1 MDGQRHGYLSSEKGA
16 VAPIVAVSLV
26 ALIGMGGLA
35 YDVSRGLALRSELES
50 AVDAAALAG
59 ATQLDGSP
67 GSLARATSV
76 ARGALARNPQILAN
90 VAENPNVLI
99 DPNRDIVFLSDL
111 QNHTV
116 TTDPALARFIQINLS
131 PRKLGVLFG
140 AIVRVTNFNVTA
152 HAVAGLGTALCR
164 APPILICD
172 PLGSGQP
179 FNGDANIGLG
189 MVLHPAGNQA
199 WQPGDYGL
207 IASRSF
213 TDQGGK
219 NPLRTG
225 DDVIFDAIA
234 RVDPQ
239 IECIGDFIR
248 VQPVTFQAADAFNVR
263 FDIYKGQAAALS
275 ALANYQPAMD
285 SITGRASTTMAPD
298 TICDPGIST
307 AVAAMRLPPD
317 TCTNGVSPTCNPA
330 LGDGTWDSDQ
340 YFRVNHPNV
349 DPASVAGGATPTRY
363 QVYQWELQNLAA
375 NNSIWGAGQQGTTT
389 GGDADFALPRCNV
402 TATQQVPD
410 RRVISASVVDCSG
423 ISGPLDNVPVIA
435 RVDLFLTEPV
445 QPDNVIYAEVVGS
458 TTTASPAGRATLLTT
473 ARLFE

>member
-1 MDGQRHGYLSSEKGA
+1 MDGRRHGYLSSEAGA
-16 VAPIVAVSLV
+16 VAPIVAISLV

-67 GSLARATSV
+67 GARANATAV
-76 ARGALARNPQILAN
+76 ARGSLAHNPQILADQ
-90 VAENPNVLI
+90 AENPNVVI
-99 DPNRDIVFLSDL
+99 DPNRDIVFLADL
-111 QNHTV
+111 QNHTIA
-116 TTDPALARFIQINLS
+116 TSAADARFIQINLT
-131 PRKLGVLFG
+131 PRRLGVLFG
-140 AIVRVTNFNVTA
+140 ALARVANFNVTA

-164 APPILICD
+164 APPIMICD
-172 PLGSGQP
+172 PLGPGQP
-179 FNGDANIGLG
+179 FSGDANVGAG
-189 MVLHPAGNQA
+189 MILHPAGNHA

-207 IASRSF
+207 VVSRSF
-213 TDQGGK
+213 TNKSG

-239 IECIGDFIR
+239 IDCIGDTVN

-285 SITGRASTTMAPD
+285 SITGLASTTTAPD
-298 TICDPGIST
+298 TICDPGKSST
-307 AVAAMRLPPD
+307 VVAMRLPPD
-317 TCTNGVSPTCNPA
+317 TCAGGASPTCNPA
-330 LGDGTWDSDQ
+330 LGDGTWDRAG
-340 YFRVNHPNV
+340 YFSVNHPND
-349 DPASVAGGATPTRY
+349 DPANVSGGASPTRF
-363 QVYQWELQNLAA
+363 QVYQWELQSLAA
-375 NNSIWGAGQQGTTT
+375 NNSIWGTGQQGSTT
-389 GGDADFALPRCNV
+389 GADADFALPRCNV

-423 ISGPLDNVPVIA
+423 ISGPLEQVPVIA

-445 QPDNVIYAEVVGS
+445 HSDNVIYAEVVGS

>member
-67 GSLARATSV
+67 GSLAKATSV
-76 ARGALARNPQILAN
+76 ARGALARNPQILADT
-90 VAENPNVLI
+90 AEKPNVVI

-116 TTDPALARFIQINLS
+116 TTDPAQARFIQINLT

-140 AIVRVTNFNVTA
+140 AIVRVTNFKVTA
-152 HAVAGLGTALCR
+152 HAVAGLGTALCK
-164 APPILICD
+164 APPIVICD

-189 MVLHPAGNQA
+189 MILHPAGNQA

-207 IASRSF
+207 VVSRSF
-213 TDQGGK
+213 TDQNG

-225 DDVIFDAIA
+225 DDVMFDAIA

-239 IECIGDFIR
+239 IDCIGDTIN

-263 FDIYKGQAAALS
+263 FDIFKGQAAALNT
-275 ALANYQPAMD
+275 LANFQPAMD
-285 SITGRASTTMAPD
+285 SITGRDITTGQN
-298 TICDPGIST
+298 TICDPGASGM
-307 AVAAMRLPPD
+307 AMALPPD
-317 TCTNGVSPTCNPA
+317 ICATGTSPTCNPA
-330 LGDGTWDSDQ
+330 LGDGTWNSAG
-340 YFRVNHPNV
+340 YFSVNHPND
-349 DPASVAGGATPTRY
+349 DPASVSGGATPTRF

-375 NNSIWGAGQQGTTT
+375 NNSIWGTGQQGSIT

-410 RRVISASVVDCSG
+410 RRVISASVVDCGG
-423 ISGPLDNVPVIA
+423 ISGPLEHVPVIA

-445 QPDNVIYAEVVGS
+445 HSDNVIYAEVVGS
-458 TTTASPAGRATLLTT
+458 TTPVSPAGRATLLTT

>member
-1 MDGQRHGYLSSEKGA
+1 MVGPRHGYLSSEAGA

-35 YDVSRGLALRSELES
+35 YDVSRGLALRSELEN

-67 GSLARATSV
+67 GSLAKATAV
-76 ARGALARNPQILAN
+76 ARGALARNPQILADN
-90 VAENPNVLI
+90 AEKPNVLI
-99 DPNRDIVFLSDL
+99 DPNRDILFLSDL

-116 TTDPALARFIQINLS
+116 TTDASEARFIQINLT

-140 AIVRVTNFNVTA
+140 AIARAANFNVTA
-152 HAVAGLGTALCR
+152 HAVAGFGTALCR

-189 MVLHPAGNQA
+189 MILHPAGNQA

-207 IASRSF
+207 VASRSF
-213 TDQGGK
+213 TDQGG

-239 IECIGDFIR
+239 IDCIGDTIN

-263 FDIYKGQAAALS
+263 FDIYKGQADALK

-298 TICDPGIST
+298 TICDPGMST
-307 AVAAMRLPPD
+307 TVGAMPLPPD
-317 TCTNGVSPTCNPA
+317 TCATGTNPSCSPA
-330 LGDGTWDSDQ
+330 LGDGTWDATT
-340 YFRVNHPNV
+340 YFGVNHPNIA
-349 DPASVAGGATPTRY
+349 PGSVAGGATPTRF

-375 NNSIWGAGQQGTTT
+375 NNSIWGTGQQGSVT

-410 RRVISASVVDCSG
+410 RRVISASVVDCTG
-423 ISGPLDNVPVIA
+423 ISGPLEHVPVIA
-435 RVDLFLTEPV
+435 RVDLFLTQPV
-445 QPDNVIYAEVVGS
+445 DINNVIYAEVVGS
-458 TTTASPAGRATLLTT
+458 TTTSSPAGRATLLTT